1 MDNIADK
8 IQSILTDEESLRQ
21 IQALY
26 EALSGGK
33 ESKSPSEET
42 VQEQAEPEDCPQEDN
57 SEEGGG
63 IPDFDFS
70 TILKL
75 QGLFGGDC
83 QEDKNTALLLA
94 LKPHL
99 SEEKRIKAD
108 KAIKIMHLINA
119 VSVLKESGLLND
131 VL

>member
-8 IQSILTDEESLRQ
+8 IQNILTDEESLKK

-26 EALSGGK
+26 EALSGGSK
-33 ESKSPSEET
+33 EKSET
-42 VQEQAEPEDCPQEDN
+42 VQEQEQNDDNCAEESAEDIN
-57 SEEGGG
+57 A
-63 IPDFDFS
+63 PDFDFS
-70 TILKL
+70 TIFKL
-75 QGLFGGDC
+75 QGLFSGDG

-99 SEEKRIKAD
+99 SEEKRIKTD

-119 VSVLKESGLLND
+119 ATVLKESGLLND